1 MRFKESSDL
10 VVALALGRDHVKSII
25 MAREN
30 ETDYGYWNLIVTGQ
44 VRGCLGTPCT
54 QAAIIHLEPS
64 STATATVVIPE
75 LNGLVNTTGTAV
87 SENEGTGVD
96 WDRGVDARAQRG

>member
-75 LNGLVNTTGTAV
+75 FGGLVDITGTAV
-87 SENEGTGVD
+87 IENSRCGLESG
-96 WDRGVDARAQRG
+96 RGSM